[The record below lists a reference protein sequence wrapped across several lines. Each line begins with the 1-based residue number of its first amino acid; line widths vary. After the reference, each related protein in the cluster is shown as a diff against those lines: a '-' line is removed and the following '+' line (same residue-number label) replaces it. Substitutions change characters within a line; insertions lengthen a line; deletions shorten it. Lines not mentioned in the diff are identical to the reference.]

1 MYADD
6 RVLVG
11 VLQNIQDLQLTL
23 QHGEYRIPVKRW
35 QLEEMEYLAFFLNAK
50 LRKQW
55 LLDICPETNQLH
67 RQDSRND
74 IGAVCFF
81 AEVFG
86 YELAYRFHILPHETN
101 HPRANDIYYC
111 FKLGQVRELKPP
123 ILNESRNRFS
133 FIRTNWRRL
142 TTARHIGQLY
152 AKQRELL
159 A

>member
-11 VLQNIQDLQLTL
+11 VIQNIQDLKLML

-50 LRKQW
+50 LRKKW
-55 LLDICPETNQLH
+55 LLDISSEANQLH
-67 RQDSRND
+67 EQNIRND

-81 AEVFG
+81 AGVLG
-86 YELAYRFHILPHETN
+86 YELAYRAYILPHETN

-111 FKLGQVRELKPP
+111 FKLGRVRELQPP
-123 ILNESRNRFS
+123 ILNESKNRFS

-152 AKQRELL
+152 TKQKEQL